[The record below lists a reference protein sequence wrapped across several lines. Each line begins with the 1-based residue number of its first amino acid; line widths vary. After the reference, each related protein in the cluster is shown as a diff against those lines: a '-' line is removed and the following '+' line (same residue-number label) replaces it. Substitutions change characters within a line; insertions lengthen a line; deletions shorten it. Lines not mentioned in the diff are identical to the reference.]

1 MTLKAHTMKIEECFS
16 SNLRFLRKKH
26 NLTQD
31 ELAGKIGA
39 NRSVIGSYEEGRATP
54 KLGAI
59 MQLSCVFRIRID
71 ELLSVDLTITPEEQL
86 KSFRPRM
93 QGNELRV
100 LTTVVNGSNREQ
112 VTVVPVQA
120 SAGYLDGYADVEYVE
135 QLPSFELPLVEMSAE
150 RTYRMFQIKG
160 DSMLPVPSGSYI
172 ICEYVENWMNVKD
185 GQAYVV
191 LTDTEGVVF
200 KRLYNNVDADGTFLF
215 VSDNPLYEPY
225 NVAPQDIVE
234 VWKAK
239 GVLSFGID
247 SVVSEEMSSLK
258 SQIAKLAADV
268 AMLKSSMPPL

>member
-200 KRLYNNVDADGTFLF
+200 KRMYNNVDADGTFLF

>member
-1 MTLKAHTMKIEECFS
+1 MKIEECFS

-268 AMLKSSMPPL
+268 AMLKNSMPPL